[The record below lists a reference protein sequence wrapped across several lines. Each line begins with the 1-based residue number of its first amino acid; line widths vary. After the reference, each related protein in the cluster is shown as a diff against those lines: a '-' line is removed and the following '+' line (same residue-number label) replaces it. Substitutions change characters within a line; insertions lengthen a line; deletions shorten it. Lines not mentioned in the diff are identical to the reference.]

1 MNTRVDAA
9 DAPRDLASVLTSLVQ
24 LTKPGITR
32 MVLATT
38 FCGAIIAPGAVD
50 VAGLLV
56 ALVGT
61 ALVVGAANTLNMFL
75 EADVDALMART
86 RNRPIPSGRI
96 APDVALWF
104 GVVQALIGLPL
115 LAGWVNPVTALVGA
129 GALLSYVFVYT
140 PLKRVSPLAVYAGAV
155 PGAVPP
161 LMGYTAMT
169 GEITSGSA
177 SLFALLFV
185 WQIPHFHA
193 IAIFRTSEYKR
204 AGLKVLPAVEG
215 LAYTKVSIVAL
226 LILQLFVSAL
236 PAFMGLGGTLYL
248 GSATVLGVL
257 YVAWAL
263 WGLRP
268 EAGARWARSL
278 FFVSLP
284 YLLGV
289 FVALVIDAA

>member
-115 LAGWVNPVTALVGA
+115 LAGWV
-129 GALLSYVFVYT
+129 T
-140 PLKRVSPLAVYAGAV
+140 PGRPA
-155 PGAVPP
+155 PP
-161 LMGYTAMT
+161 
-169 GEITSGSA
+169 
-177 SLFALLFV
+177 
-185 WQIPHFHA
+185 
-193 IAIFRTSEYKR
+193 
-204 AGLKVLPAVEG
+204 
-215 LAYTKVSIVAL
+215 
-226 LILQLFVSAL
+226 
-236 PAFMGLGGTLYL
+236 
-248 GSATVLGVL
+248 SATVGAFAAEWPTARLCTPVQ
-257 YVAWAL
+257 
-263 WGLRP
+263 RP
-268 EAGARWARSL
+268 APTSISASSSAS
-278 FFVSLP
+278 
-284 YLLGV
+284 
-289 FVALVIDAA
+289 